1 MRHDGKIRARSKWK
15 EVYPLFSSS
24 SAYLDMLGTPG
35 SNPLELFWDIV
46 DELDQALDNC
56 IAVAEKVFKKK
67 EFTVLVDTPEEELL
81 GVLEEAEKDYE
92 DVKKLGV
99 EERKEIWNAASCND
113 RRDEK
118 RADVLD

>member
-1 MRHDGKIRARSKWK
+1 
-15 EVYPLFSSS
+15 
-24 SAYLDMLGTPG
+24 MLGTPG